1 MMKKTVTLIIFIL
14 TLAASLN
21 AQQRSSGIKILVKDK
36 ETGLS
41 FMNDSMAV
49 IFNDSIKQQFVSD
62 KDGYAF
68 FILDPGRYTVHV
80 GHIGYQSQW
89 ISGIIVGEAKTAYL
103 TIELSNGKGEK
114 VRKKH
119 KNKNG
124 GVKLKMVK
132 N

>member
-1 MMKKTVTLIIFIL
+1 MKLVIVT
-14 TLAASLN
+14 SLLFLFLSN
-21 AQQRSSGIKILVKDK
+21 SMFSQVRPGGIKILVKDK

-119 KNKNG
+119 KNKKG